1 MGKYTGTFPSVKVK
15 ISNKETINNMQSW
28 AKMIAADNRYYYKTW
43 SSDVRTH
50 QCPICHP
57 ELMTQSYKNSKG
69 SWPEGKDGWNCIGLS
84 WAIWHH
90 GGGIDCECNCGVI
103 SNEVGN
109 KLLKASDEE
118 ALNIVQTKSGIKN
131 IKVIRNN
138 GKKIPK
144 TKVKPGDIGLL
155 FEDKVYKHSFFI
167 MSSNKIADSTGSGSQ
182 ADQIRADRDFDGRYV
197 SGLKVIIRYTGKG
210 TRSYIKKGDEG
221 NNIKNLQKFL
231 NWALDLK
238 LKVDGIYG
246 DNTEKAVKEFQTKVF
261 SKKEAD
267 GLFGKKSLE
276 AAKNFDKKSAKIDE
290 PPKKVKTTYP
300 GVLPSY
306 ILKKT
311 NSQVISDAVLWAKW
325 IAKDNDFHYGYT
337 NKNGSSS
344 PKDWSPNAHHNG
356 CYFCGT
362 NKGQK
367 KGMLMP
373 EHTYCCNP
381 FVGAAWAHGGCD
393 TKAMS
398 LCSHGGSWSFGTGTG
413 SYHQSDRFKR
423 MGHPKMTKLQ
433 AGDVLC
439 MDTHIALYIG
449 NGQLAEAGSGDDN
462 IKNSTKWNN
471 SIHIRTL
478 TEKGYKSFKR
488 VYRYIGSVN
497 TAADIKHGEVS
508 DRVKLWQAF
517 LNWYFDGKVGTP
529 DRYFGDNTLKWTKK
543 FQKEQNLKV
552 TGAVNKKTLAAATA
566 VKK

>member
-1 MGKYTGTFPSVKVK
+1 MSKYKGEFPNV
-15 ISNKETINNMQSW
+15 T
-28 AKMIAADNRYYYKTW
+28 KT
-43 SSDVRTH
+43 
-50 QCPICHP
+50 
-57 ELMTQSYKNSKG
+57 SKG
-69 SWPEGKDGWNCIGLS
+69 
-84 WAIWHH
+84 
-90 GGGIDCECNCGVI
+90 
-103 SNEVGN
+103 
-109 KLLKASDEE
+109 
-118 ALNIVQTKSGIKN
+118 
-131 IKVIRNN
+131 KVVR
-138 GKKIPK
+138 KY
-144 TKVKPGDIGLL
+144 L
-155 FEDKVYKHSFFI
+155 
-167 MSSNKIADSTGSGSQ
+167 
-182 ADQIRADRDFDGRYV
+182 
-197 SGLKVIIRYTGKG
+197 
-210 TRSYIKKGDEG
+210 KKGDKG
-221 NNIKNLQKFL
+221 VNVKKLQKFL
-231 NWALDLK
+231 NWALDLN
-238 LKVDGIYG
+238 LETNGVWG
-246 DNTEKAVKEFQTKVF
+246 DDTDKAVKKFQTKVF
-261 SKKEAD
+261 GKKEAD
-267 GLFGKKSLE
+267 GLFGKKSLD
-276 AAKNFDKKSAKIDE
+276 AAKKFDKKDAKIDE
-290 PPKKVKTTYP
+290 SPQKVKTTYP

-311 NSQVISDAVLWAKW
+311 TSQVISDAVLWAKW
-325 IAKDNDFHYGYT
+325 VARDNDFHYGYT
-337 NKNGSSS
+337 NKHGSSS

-423 MGHPKMTKLQ
+423 MGHPKLTKLQ

-462 IKNSTKWNN
+462 VKNSTKWNN